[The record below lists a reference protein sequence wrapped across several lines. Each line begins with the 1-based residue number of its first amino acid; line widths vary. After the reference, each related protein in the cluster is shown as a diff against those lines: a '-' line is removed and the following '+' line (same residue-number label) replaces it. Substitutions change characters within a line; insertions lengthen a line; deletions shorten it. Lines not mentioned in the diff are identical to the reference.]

1 MTATQDQTREPAA
14 HGGAGQG
21 GAGYGTPGPG
31 PDEQPGGSGPS
42 TVEWVPVEPWPGP
55 PPVPVLAPY
64 LGLVAAVLC
73 AMGGGWLLLAPYAL
87 DFRHGAAQVPRAA
100 AVDLE
105 TGAAIVA
112 VGIVTAALFS
122 LALVRRL
129 RANPSAEA
137 EAVTEP
143 ALEPEPEPET
153 HGPETPTPRTAPP
166 QQADPGGALRELLTP
181 LVAALA
187 ADLRSHDQ
195 EHGVREHSA
204 REPSAHEHSAHGH
217 SAQEFRDEHRRQEP

>member
-1 MTATQDQTREPAA
+1 MTAAQESESA
-14 HGGAGQG
+14 
-21 GAGYGTPGPG
+21 GPG
-31 PDEQPGGSGPS
+31 AASGGGSVTGTATATSTAIIDEQSGGPP

-73 AMGGGWLLLAPYAL
+73 AVGGGWLLLAPYAL
-87 DFRHGAAQVPRAA
+87 DFRHGAARLPRTA
-100 AVDLE
+100 AVDLD

-112 VGIVTAALFS
+112 VAVVTAALFS
-122 LALVRRL
+122 MALARRL
-129 RANPSAEA
+129 RANPPGGLEEFAASEESEEIEGEA
-137 EAVTEP
+137 GLGFESESGP
-143 ALEPEPEPET
+143 APEPEP
-153 HGPETPTPRTAPP
+153 TPAPAYTPP

-195 EHGVREHSA
+195 DQDHRA
-204 REPSAHEHSAHGH
+204 REE
-217 SAQEFRDEHRRQEP
+217 RDQHRRQEP